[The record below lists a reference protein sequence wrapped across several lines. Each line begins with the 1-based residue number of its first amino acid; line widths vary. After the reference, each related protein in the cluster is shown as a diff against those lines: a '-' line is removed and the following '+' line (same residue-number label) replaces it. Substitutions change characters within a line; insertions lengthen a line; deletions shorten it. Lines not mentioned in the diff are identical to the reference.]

1 VKDECCTLPHVV
13 LVTFGNMWQFMK
25 YIYVPRKLLPC
36 ATWDTRAVGLASL
49 TQSICLLVTWFK
61 ARLTFRSVEVVLR
74 ADAVESVQAGD
85 RYDFTGTL
93 IVVPDVGALALPG
106 AKAEIG
112 SRHKAGETNTEGV
125 RGLKALG
132 VRELHYRMAF
142 LACSVQS
149 TNPRVS
155 CDLNICTY
163 CKMILVEH
171 VDI

>member
-1 VKDECCTLPHVV
+1 
-13 LVTFGNMWQFMK
+13 
-25 YIYVPRKLLPC
+25 
-36 ATWDTRAVGLASL
+36 
-49 TQSICLLVTWFK
+49 
-61 ARLTFRSVEVVLR
+61 VEVVLR

-106 AKAEIG
+106 AKAEVG

-163 CKMILVEH
+163 STMILVEH
-171 VDI
+171 VSI

>member
-1 VKDECCTLPHVV
+1 M
-13 LVTFGNMWQFMK
+13 TFGNIWQFMK

-36 ATWDTRAVGLASL
+36 ATWDTHAIGLASL
-49 TQSICLLVTWFK
+49 TQSICLLVTQFK
-61 ARLTFRSVEVVLR
+61 AWNCKYLTFPSVEVVLR

-106 AKAEIG
+106 AKAEVG

-163 CKMILVEH
+163 SKMILVEH
-171 VDI
+171 VNT

>member
-1 VKDECCTLPHVV
+1 MLI
-13 LVTFGNMWQFMK
+13 F
-25 YIYVPRKLLPC
+25 
-36 ATWDTRAVGLASL
+36 A
-49 TQSICLLVTWFK
+49 
-61 ARLTFRSVEVVLR
+61 SVEVVLR

-106 AKAEIG
+106 AKAEVG

-155 CDLNICTY
+155 CDLNILTCRKT
-163 CKMILVEH
+163 ILVEL
-171 VDI
+171 VNT

>member
-1 VKDECCTLPHVV
+1 
-13 LVTFGNMWQFMK
+13 M
-25 YIYVPRKLLPC
+25 
-36 ATWDTRAVGLASL
+36 
-49 TQSICLLVTWFK
+49 
-61 ARLTFRSVEVVLR
+61 
-74 ADAVESVQAGD
+74 ESVQPGD

-106 AKAEIG
+106 VKAEIG
-112 SRHKAGETNTEGV
+112 SRHKAGETNIEGV

-155 CDLNICTY
+155 FDLNICTY
-163 CKMILVEH
+163 SKMILVEH
-171 VDI
+171 VNM

>member
-1 VKDECCTLPHVV
+1 
-13 LVTFGNMWQFMK
+13 M
-25 YIYVPRKLLPC
+25 
-36 ATWDTRAVGLASL
+36 
-49 TQSICLLVTWFK
+49 
-61 ARLTFRSVEVVLR
+61 EVVLR

-106 AKAEIG
+106 AKAEVG

-163 CKMILVEH
+163 SKIILVEH
-171 VDI
+171 VNI